1 MKKLILLLF
10 ILFGVYA
17 NAAEYVCGKTNL
29 PRLGTYSKLIMPDEY
44 HMQFEINFEDSDF
57 ILERRENIDK
67 IWFKGE
73 GLRGSSKIWPDG
85 DWLVSW
91 MDYGTK
97 PDIPTSAFHVL
108 LPKGK
113 YVVKAEY
120 DTSGTHLFASNFR
133 TTYTPS
139 VRGNDDYIKDR
150 SFILE
155 LTGVWV
161 YSYPCILDECW
172 YRPFVYDSTTK
183 NLWMYKKL
191 SIKLTLKDTT
201 IVRDAVGAKY
211 TIFLREFQL
220 VNPYDAE
227 RFYPEEFTGIET
239 LGAGKESYLRIRSK
253 NEIEGSVSEITQKA
267 YIEIRNG
274 LGQHVRSV
282 AVSER
287 GKFSINLGSEN
298 VSPGFYLCT
307 LVADGKRIDTTKII
321 IQP

>member
-1 MKKLILLLF
+1 
-10 ILFGVYA
+10 
-17 NAAEYVCGKTNL
+17 
-29 PRLGTYSKLIMPDEY
+29 
-44 HMQFEINFEDSDF
+44 
-57 ILERRENIDK
+57 
-67 IWFKGE
+67 
-73 GLRGSSKIWPDG
+73 
-85 DWLVSW
+85 
-91 MDYGTK
+91 
-97 PDIPTSAFHVL
+97 
-108 LPKGK
+108 
-113 YVVKAEY
+113 
-120 DTSGTHLFASNFR
+120 
-133 TTYTPS
+133 
-139 VRGNDDYIKDR
+139 
-150 SFILE
+150 
-155 LTGVWV
+155 
-161 YSYPCILDECW
+161 
-172 YRPFVYDSTTK
+172 
-183 NLWMYKKL
+183 MYKKL